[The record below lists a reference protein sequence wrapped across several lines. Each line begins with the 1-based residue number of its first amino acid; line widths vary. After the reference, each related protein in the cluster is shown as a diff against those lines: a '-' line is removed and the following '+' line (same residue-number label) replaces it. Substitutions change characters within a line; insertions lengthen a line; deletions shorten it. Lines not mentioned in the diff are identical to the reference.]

1 MDRIARPARGRFFPV
16 TVAETARL
24 IRDLELA
31 APAYRKRLD
40 IWFQNPAGDGV
51 HGCEVAA
58 LYPRDEIIV
67 YSLPDHF
74 DRLQAKAILEM
85 ALRALAERGKDAE
98 PSDRRRK
105 AVSFRAYFALKA
117 TLTVTQRTR
126 RGMPG
131 TYRMGD
137 KFAHAFKPKRLKTEE
152 RVVGTL
158 DATEVTR

>member
-1 MDRIARPARGRFFPV
+1 VDRIARPARGRFVPV

-40 IWFQNPAGDGV
+40 SWFQNPAGDGV

-74 DRLQAKAILEM
+74 
-85 ALRALAERGKDAE
+85 
-98 PSDRRRK
+98 
-105 AVSFRAYFALKA
+105 
-117 TLTVTQRTR
+117 
-126 RGMPG
+126 
-131 TYRMGD
+131 YRMGD
-137 KFAHAFKPKRLKTEE
+137 KFAHALKPKRLKTEE
-152 RVVGTL
+152 RIVGTL